1 MLRARLTLAVK
12 TVENSDRGRLPS
24 CACGELVAL
33 RYKPD
38 RSGRSQLVPVDF
50 AKQVLLK
57 IVLLGYSRGL
67 ISSRRMAAACRENV
81 VFIAL
86 SRSKM
91 PHFTTLAGFVAD
103 AESILRRSC

>member
-1 MLRARLTLAVK
+1 
-12 TVENSDRGRLPS
+12 
-24 CACGELVAL
+24 
-33 RYKPD
+33 
-38 RSGRSQLVPVDF
+38 VPVDF

-81 VFIAL
+81 VFMAL

-91 PHFTTLAGFVAD
+91 PHFTTLAG
-103 AESILRRSC
+103 L